1 MYGPSSFMVD
11 DYTAERER
19 EREREREGERERER
33 EREREK
39 FLYVFSH
46 YKNFQKQHREKKYCM
61 RKKN

>member
-19 EREREREGERERER
+19 ERGG

-39 FLYVFSH
+39 FLYVFPITCGPTT
-46 YKNFQKQHREKKYCM
+46 QREREVLCEKIKF
-61 RKKN
+61 

>member
-19 EREREREGERERER
+19 ERGRERRRERER

-39 FLYVFSH
+39 ENVCFFH
-46 YKNFQKQHREKKYCM
+46 YKNFQKQHREKKKYCM